1 MYGSINPLTFTK
13 NIKIV
18 MKSFLIV
25 LMLSCTMSVQSK
37 ENIHNISIKDIDGN
51 LIELSSFKGKYIL
64 FVNVASNCGFTK
76 QYADLQALYQK
87 YMSDLVIIGLPC
99 NQFGAQEPARE
110 EEIKQFCTKNF
121 GVSFI
126 LTEKIDVKGNNISP
140 LYACLTDKKYNGVLN
155 SSVKWNFQKYLV
167 DRDGELINYFY
178 STTNP
183 LSDKITSLIILE

>member
-1 MYGSINPLTFTK
+1 
-13 NIKIV
+13 
-18 MKSFLIV
+18 
-25 LMLSCTMSVQSK
+25 MSVQSK
-37 ENIHNISIKDIDGN
+37 ESIHDISIKDIDGN

-76 QYADLQALYQK
+76 QYADLQVLYQK

-140 LYACLTDKKYNGVLN
+140 LYAWLTDKKYNGVLN

-167 DRDGELINYFY
+167 DRDGGLINYFY

-183 LSDKITSLIILE
+183 LSDKINSLIILE